1 MKVLHTFRDVR
12 EFAQG
17 SVGLVPTMGYLHEG
31 HLALIDEAAER
42 CETVIVSVFVNP
54 LQFDDAT
61 DLDTYPDDL
70 ERDVELA
77 SCHGADVVFA
87 PSLTEMYPTRQR
99 TTVTVAEVADAM
111 EGEHR
116 RDHFVGVATVVT
128 KLFSGVRPDVA
139 YFGRKD
145 AQQLAVVTTMAAELS
160 MPVHVV
166 GLPTVRE
173 SDGLALSSR
182 NTRLTPSERHDALT
196 LSQGLFAA
204 ARLFGEGERRS
215 AALEAAVRDVVI
227 GSPGV
232 QLEYVTVADASTA
245 APIVTV
251 TGPAFLAL
259 AARVGSSVRL
269 IDNVFIDASTGTVD
283 TGVKLDGPSILYG
296 GDDPCC

>member
-12 EFAQG
+12 KVARG
-17 SVGLVPTMGYLHEG
+17 PIGLVPTMGYLHEG
-31 HLALIDEAAER
+31 HLALIDEAAGQ

-54 LQFDDAT
+54 LQFNDTT

-77 SCHGADVVFA
+77 VRHGADVVFA
-87 PSLTEMYPTRQR
+87 PDLTEMYPTRQR

-116 RDHFVGVATVVT
+116 RDHFVGVATVVA

-182 NTRLTPSERHDALT
+182 NTRLTRSERRDALM
-196 LSQGLFAA
+196 LSQGLFGAA
-204 ARLFGEGERRS
+204 HIFSEGEHRS
-215 AALEAAVRDVVI
+215 APLEAAVRDVVV
-227 GSPGV
+227 GSADI

-245 APIVTV
+245 TPVDAV
-251 TGPAFLAL
+251 TGSVFLAL
-259 AARVGSSVRL
+259 AARVGSVRL
-269 IDNVFIDASTGTVD
+269 IDNVFIDGTTGTVD